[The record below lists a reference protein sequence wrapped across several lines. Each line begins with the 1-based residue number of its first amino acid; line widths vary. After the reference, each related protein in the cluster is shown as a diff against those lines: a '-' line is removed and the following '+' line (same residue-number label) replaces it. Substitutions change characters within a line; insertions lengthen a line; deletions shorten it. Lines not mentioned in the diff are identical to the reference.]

1 MGFFTV
7 RKIWPALLFL
17 PTGVGIALAF
27 TLLQSI
33 DTWLQILVAAVA
45 MGTSFLSGL
54 FSTGL
59 GIALLL
65 PVVVLTCLLVAFS
78 IFGAP
83 STDVEPLG
91 FAILL
96 SLIYGGVA
104 YFAFGAGWIVRGL
117 LIGFDEG
124 NNRKIRAANIL
135 V

>member
-17 PTGVGIALAF
+17 PTGVGIALGF
-27 TLLQSI
+27 TLLANGE
-33 DTWLQILVAAVA
+33 TWLQILVAVVA
-45 MGTSFLSGL
+45 MGTSFLAGL

-59 GIALLL
+59 GIAALL
-65 PVVVLTCLLVAFS
+65 PVVVLASLAVAFS
-78 IFGAP
+78 LFGAP
-83 STDVEPLG
+83 STDVEPIG
-91 FAILL
+91 FAVVL

-124 NNRKIRAANIL
+124 NNRQD
-135 V
+135 

>member
-17 PTGVGIALAF
+17 PTGVGIALWF
-27 TLLQSI
+27 TLLVNGE
-33 DTWLQILVAAVA
+33 TWLQILVAVIA
-45 MGTSFLSGL
+45 MGTSFLAGV

-65 PVVVLTCLLVAFS
+65 PVVVLTCLVAAFS
-78 IFGAP
+78 LFGVP
-83 STDVEPLG
+83 SSDVEPLG

-117 LIGFDEG
+117 LVGFDEG
-124 NNRKIRAANIL
+124 HNRQD
-135 V
+135 